1 MTTVNV
7 ILGSVREPSMGAR
20 LFQYLQKHQSEL
32 EQTTHVSLQF
42 LKVSDY
48 QLPAYAEPLPP
59 MGTPDYPENLAPNAN
74 RWVTDVMNGDGI
86 LLLTPEYDYSVPGA
100 LKNAFDYLG
109 TGVSDT
115 PIQTI
120 SYSMGSFGGILA
132 AMAWLPIFQ
141 VLSLVSV
148 PRNLN
153 LRFIQNIFTE
163 TGDLNPDLATS
174 EQQYYADKLTATVQN
189 IAHYAKRLQ
198 ADA

>member
-7 ILGSVREPSMGAR
+7 ILGSVREPSMGER
-20 LFQYLQKHQSEL
+20 LFQYLQRNQAEL
-32 EQTTHVSLQF
+32 EKASNVSLKF

-48 QLPAYAEPLPP
+48 QLDPYTEALPP
-59 MGTPDYPENLAPNAN
+59 MGTPDYPNGLADNAK
-74 RWVTDVMNGDGI
+74 RWVEDVSAGDGI

-132 AMAWLPIFQ
+132 SMAWLPVFQ

-163 TGDLNPDLATS
+163 TGELNPDLEAS
-174 EQQYYADKLTATVQN
+174 EQQYYAEKITQTVQN
-189 IAHYAKRLQ
+189 IADYATKLK
-198 ADA
+198 

>member
-7 ILGSVREPSMGAR
+7 ILGSVREPSMGKR
-20 LFQYLQKHQSEL
+20 LFQYLKRNQAEL
-32 EQTTHVSLQF
+32 EQAANVNLKF

-48 QLPAYAEPLPP
+48 QLAPYTEALPP
-59 MGTPDYPENLAPNAN
+59 MGTPDYPNGLKENAQ
-74 RWVTDVMNGDGI
+74 RWVKDVAAGDGI

-132 AMAWLPIFQ
+132 SMAWLPVFQ

-163 TGDLNPDLATS
+163 DGELNPDLEAS
-174 EQQYYADKLTATVQN
+174 ERQYYAEKITATVKN
-189 IAHYAKRLQ
+189 IAHYATKLK
-198 ADA
+198 